1 MYEWLY
7 GVILAICLLA
17 VLYFVSLLVRD
28 VPAGDPAFVMV
39 AVLELLLVVQL
50 LLGSIALVRTEV
62 DVAGVL
68 FVSYLAG
75 VVLAPAI
82 GAFWSLAERS
92 RAGTLVL
99 LLSVVTVAALEVRLD
114 AIWGG
119 AGAGA

>member
-1 MYEWLY
+1 MYEWLF

-28 VPAGDPAFVMV
+28 VPAGDPAFVV
-39 AVLELLLVVQL
+39 AGVLELLLLVQL
-50 LLGSIALVRTEV
+50 LLGSIALARTDD

-68 FVSYLAG
+68 FVSYLVG
-75 VVLAPAI
+75 VAVAPVI
-82 GAFWSLAERS
+82 GAFWSLAERT

-114 AIWGG
+114 AIWGA
-119 AGAGA
+119 AGA